1 MNEAV
6 KNPKSLKAQITRTSL
21 VLAAAALLREEGP
34 GAVTYRKV
42 AKWAGAASSS
52 VGYYF
57 ESTSQLLQEAARY
70 NMQLW
75 IQRADNVAAEAES
88 MDCAKCRANVVD
100 LLVKACLPNED
111 TQLSAH
117 YLQLLLADE
126 SPSVTEAYRTG
137 RASLNRAIE
146 RIVTR
151 SGVALS
157 SDMVSILVDGAIV
170 QGISEGRSAREFAT
184 EVLNTYIETH
194 AVMA

>member
-34 GAVTYRKV
+34 AAVTYRKV

-88 MDCAKCRANVVD
+88 MERDACRSSLVE

-126 SPSVTEAYRTG
+126 SSSVTEAYRKG
-137 RASLNRAIE
+137 RASLNQAIG
-146 RIVTR
+146 RIVER
-151 SGVALS
+151 SGVALLP
-157 SDMVSILVDGAIV
+157 DVVSILVDGAIV
-170 QGISEGRSAREFAT
+170 QGISEGRNAREFAT
-184 EVLNTYIETH
+184 DVLRAYIEKH
-194 AVMA
+194 GLA